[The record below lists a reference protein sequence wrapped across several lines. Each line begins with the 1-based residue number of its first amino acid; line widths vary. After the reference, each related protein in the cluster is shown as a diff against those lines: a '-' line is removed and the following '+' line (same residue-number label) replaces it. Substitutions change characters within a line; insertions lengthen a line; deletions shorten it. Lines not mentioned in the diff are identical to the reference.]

1 MLGYLVSKSTHRP
14 VLTLM
19 DDDQGVKIP
28 CPMFLSS
35 LVCYMPEFLAY
46 SQSIIAGAKGLGMK
60 FAIYSNISVIY
71 TFLINNK
78 YCFLH
83 YFGQVT
89 VKTLSLDTLKINLAH

>member
-1 MLGYLVSKSTHRP
+1 MHCCNVGLFGVKKAHSRP

-28 CPMFLSS
+28 CPKFLSS

-71 TFLINNK
+71 TFLIDNK

-89 VKTLSLDTLKINLAH
+89 VKTLSLH